1 MYVWVH
7 AYVWVCVCNS
17 LSLSTRMYYTYIYI
31 HNASYVSESRTSHVP
46 HAHLAFLSWVCFIV
60 WNVALILGFPEM
72 TVQIIYIER
81 RRKCTTLLSCT
92 FIPMCIRRSGNAGVN
107 KAGDVYRV
115 PKDVATQKIDRVA
128 KQAHAYVLP
137 YICLCVRYPRRTH
150 SRPCSGCFY
159 IVCLLLSIIM
169 QVL

>member
-1 MYVWVH
+1 
-7 AYVWVCVCNS
+7 
-17 LSLSTRMYYTYIYI
+17 
-31 HNASYVSESRTSHVP
+31 
-46 HAHLAFLSWVCFIV
+46 
-60 WNVALILGFPEM
+60 M
-72 TVQIIYIER
+72 TVQMICIER
-81 RRKCTTLLSCT
+81 WRKCTTLLSCT
-92 FIPMCIRRSGNAGVN
+92 FIPMCIRRSGNSGVN

-115 PKDVATQKIDRVA
+115 PKDVATQKIYRVA

-137 YICLCVRYPRRTH
+137 DICLCVRYPRRPH